1 MTWRQMV
8 PEESEWRMVE
18 ADTREEREQ
27 NSLIESFSVSA
38 PCGLWLSVRG
48 CVTDCGLLCQVERDS
63 TLTVKCRSTFVQST
77 TDCFSDC
84 VVPDIRYT
92 LRSLTG
98 ASQWCC
104 LTRGSLW
111 ILLSCP
117 HLVTTWRLLWTLV
130 SHVNSLV
137 LGLTLCKYLLCRRT
151 THIRQTMSEGRW
163 PLYCWL
169 HFFKCGFLRN

>member
-1 MTWRQMV
+1 M
-8 PEESEWRMVE
+8 
-18 ADTREEREQ
+18 
-27 NSLIESFSVSA
+27 
-38 PCGLWLSVRG
+38 
-48 CVTDCGLLCQVERDS
+48 
-63 TLTVKCRSTFVQST
+63 T
-77 TDCFSDC
+77 TDGARGKWMKDGGSRHKRGERTKLTNWVIFCFC
-84 VVPDIRYT
+84 T
-92 LRSLTG
+92 LRLVTQCQRMCHRLRAAVSG
-98 ASQWCC
+98 GEGFHSHSQVQKHLCPVHDWLLQWLCC
-104 LTRGSLW
+104 AGHQVHSEVINRSIAMMLSLTRGSLW